1 MKYIL
6 VINPGSTSTKL
17 AIFKEEIKLFETTRE
32 HNGEELVTHSSPE
45 EQWLLRRDELLRWI
59 QEVGFNPSLF
69 SAIAARGGVIGQ
81 LNSGAYQVNEA
92 LRKASLHSS
101 TPHASNLAAVIAFD
115 LALQWG
121 IPAYIYD
128 AVCGMGEPNP
138 IYTYSGLKELPRPF
152 LTHVLNTRAVGFHHA
167 QVQSE
172 NLFQKTYI
180 VTHLGGG
187 ITTNLVVHGQ
197 IVDFVGDDEGTFSPE
212 RSGGLPARSLVKIA
226 YSGKYTQK
234 QLQTKL
240 KGQGGLVDYFA
251 TSDFRMIEKMAC
263 EEQNQQAQE
272 VIAAMAL
279 QIAKDIGS
287 LATVTEGDIDALL
300 LTGGLAYSSNLCQM
314 IEKRVRFIAPLYR
327 YPGSFEMEAL
337 AKGVLRVL
345 RGEETAHQYSE
356 EFK

>member
-6 VINPGSTSTKL
+6 VINPGSTSTKM
-17 AIFKEEIKLFETTRE
+17 AIFKEEIKHLEITME
-32 HNGEELVTHSSPE
+32 HNGEELKTHASAE
-45 EQWLLRRDELLRWI
+45 EQWLLRRDALLNWLRS
-59 QEVGFNPSLF
+59 VGFEPSLF

-81 LNSGAYQVNEA
+81 LNSGAYQVNDA
-92 LRKASLHSS
+92 LKNASLLST
-101 TPHASNLAAVIAFD
+101 TPHASNLAAVIAYD
-115 LALQWG
+115 LAQKWS

-167 QVQSE
+167 QVQE
-172 NLFQKTYI
+172 EDLFHKTYI
-180 VTHLGGG
+180 ITHLGGG

-197 IVDFVGDDEGTFSPE
+197 IVDFMGDDEGTFSPE
-212 RSGGLPARSLVKIA
+212 RSGGLPARSLVKLA
-226 YSGKYTQK
+226 FSGKYTQK

-240 KGQGGLVDYFA
+240 KGQGGLMDYFA
-251 TSDFRMIEKMAC
+251 TNDFRMIEKIAFV
-263 EEQNQQAQE
+263 EQNKQAQE
-272 VIAAMAL
+272 VIEAMAL

-287 LATVTEGDIDALL
+287 MATVSEGAIDALL
-300 LTGGLAYSSNLCQM
+300 LTGGLAHSSKLCQL

-337 AKGVLRVL
+337 AQGILRVL
-345 RGEETAHQYSE
+345 RGEETAHQYIA
-356 EFK
+356 EFE

>member
-1 MKYIL
+1 MNYIL
-6 VINPGSTSTKL
+6 VINPGSTSTKI
-17 AIFKEEIKLFETTRE
+17 AIFQEEVMHLETSIEHTRE
-32 HNGEELVTHSSPE
+32 ELITHSSPE
-45 EQWLLRRDELLRWI
+45 EQAQLRRDALLTWI
-59 QEVGFNPSLF
+59 QEVGFESTRF

-81 LNSGAYQVNEA
+81 LKSGAYRIDQA
-92 LRKASLHSS
+92 LKEASLHST

-115 LALQWG
+115 LAQQWR

-128 AVCGMGEPNP
+128 AVCGMGEPDP

-167 QVQSE
+167 HVQGE

-187 ITTNLVVHGQ
+187 ITTNLLFHGE
-197 IVDFVGDDEGTFSPE
+197 ILDFVGDDEGTFSPE
-212 RSGGLPARSLVKIA
+212 RSGGLPARSLVKLA
-226 YSGKYTQK
+226 FSGKYTQK

-251 TSDFRMIEKMAC
+251 TNDFRIIEQKAFS
-263 EEQNQQAQE
+263 ELDQKAQE

-287 LATVTEGDIDALL
+287 MAAVAEGKIDAVL
-300 LTGGLAYSSNLCQM
+300 LTGGLAHSAKLCQW
-314 IEKRVRFIAPLYR
+314 IEKRVQFISPVYR

-337 AKGVLRVL
+337 AEGVLRVL
-345 RGEETAHQYSE
+345 RGEETAHPYADKTE
-356 EFK
+356 

>member
-1 MKYIL
+1 MNYIL
-6 VINPGSTSTKL
+6 VINPGSTSTKI
-17 AIFKEEIKLFETTRE
+17 AIFKEEIKLFETNME
-32 HNGEELVTHSSPE
+32 HNGEELKTHSFPE
-45 EQWLLRRDELLRWI
+45 EQWLLRRDALINWLR
-59 QEVGFNPSLF
+59 EVDFDFSLF
-69 SAIAARGGVIGQ
+69 NAIAARGGVIGQ

-92 LRKASLHSS
+92 LKNASLHSS
-101 TPHASNLAAVIAFD
+101 TPHASNLAAVIAYDF
-115 LALQWG
+115 ALKWG

-167 QVQSE
+167 QIQE
-172 NLFQKTYI
+172 EDLFQKTYI

-226 YSGKYTQK
+226 FSGKYTQR

-251 TSDFRMIEKMAC
+251 TSDFRIIEKMAI
-263 EEQNQQAQE
+263 EDQNKQAQE
-272 VIAAMAL
+272 VIEAMAL

-287 LATVTEGDIDALL
+287 MATVSEGAIDALI
-300 LTGGLAYSSNLCQM
+300 LTGGLAHSSKLCQL

-345 RGEETAHQYSE
+345 RGEETAHQYIE
-356 EFK
+356 EFE